1 MNIPLILEE
10 ENKRNG
16 WNNTQ
21 AAEQAEIDLAK
32 YLQILTGEVKPTY
45 DDAVKLSSLY
55 KLPAAI
61 FLSDDDM
68 PIYINNGSGNYNN
81 SVSCY
86 FGSYNVDS
94 GLKDLVKELITII
107 KPDIEWPKDNND
119 NRTK

>member
-1 MNIPLILEE
+1 MNVSLILEE

-16 WNNTQ
+16 WNNSQ
-21 AAEQAEIDLAK
+21 AAEQADIDLAK
-32 YLQILTGEVKPTY
+32 YLQILTGEIKPTY

-107 KPDIEWPKDNND
+107 KPDINWPNEAND
-119 NRTK
+119 K